1 MNKYNAPV
9 DANGLLWYFEDSYFV
24 PDPKDASNECICKVH
39 SIKQIKVTNSPDNCF
54 LMDEN
59 NNWYQANKCFHIT
72 FSNFMPKDSVD
83 HPSHYTD
90 GNIEC
95 IDAIQSVLGDE
106 KFKAFCR
113 GNALKYLWRA
123 GKKEGE
129 PAEKDLEKAK
139 WYIKKEISV
148 GKKNK

>member
-1 MNKYNAPV
+1 MKEFEKKSSDDKTQGFSSKESKPHISGSVFATDNNGKSYTKLGDLDGDYPFSIAFDYTKDNK
-9 DANGLLWYFEDSYFV
+9 
-24 PDPKDASNECICKVH
+24 SNKSGCDTV
-39 SIKQIKVTNSPDNCF
+39 N
-54 LMDEN
+54 
-59 NNWYQANKCFHIT
+59 
-72 FSNFMPKDSVD
+72 

-95 IDAIQSVLGDE
+95 IDAIQSALGDE